1 MDRYIAQMA
10 DEALN
15 AMCGSESLTKRLEK
29 ARMHFGFPAKEGFL
43 RTAPEGV
50 RESITA
56 FMKSKGGRGCSKSAS
71 LVQSAI
77 YAVLKEFGRQDAL
90 LSLSLERKGK

>member
-50 RESITA
+50 RESIRH
-56 FMKSKGGRGCSKSAS
+56 S
-71 LVQSAI
+71 
-77 YAVLKEFGRQDAL
+77 
-90 LSLSLERKGK
+90 